1 MNNQNSLNSL
11 LDIYLEDNTYS
22 YAILI
27 DGVWGCGKTFF
38 IKKYINES
46 VVAKNKKCI
55 YISLYGLESE
65 YSNG

>member
-46 VVAKNKKCI
+46 VV
-55 YISLYGLESE
+55 
-65 YSNG
+65 